1 MTASGSYANYAS
13 GHWGK
18 GKLDIKQLA
27 EKYGLDRSNPGR
39 TEHDIYG
46 KDADGNEVYIGRSNM
61 GMASNQD
68 LIAAHSAQAHPDEG
82 DHLARNE
89 NLSSSGDIRGAILH
103 RWDGGAAAAEA
114 APEPVKPSQD
124 LVDQK
129 ADFESIQDDFDKG
142 NLPRMNT
149 EGNSYTDAI
158 SHADDL
164 NEHYQSKFLPYIRKA
179 ANLAATEIGETGRY
193 NLNRFVGGVPKL
205 GDPKEMFE
213 YYSDKIKD

>member
-1 MTASGSYANYAS
+1 MAASGSYANYAS

-18 GKLDIKQLA
+18 GQLDIKQLA

-82 DHLARNE
+82 DHLAQNE

-103 RWDGGAAAAEA
+103 RWDGSAAEA
-114 APEPVKPSQD
+114 APGPVQPSQD

-129 ADFESIQDDFDKG
+129 EDFKSIQDDFDKG

-149 EGNSYTDAI
+149 EGNPYTDAI
-158 SHADDL
+158 SHGDDL
-164 NEHYQSKFLPYIRKA
+164 NEHYQSKFLPYIRKG

-193 NLNRFVGGVPKL
+193 NLDRFVGSVPKL